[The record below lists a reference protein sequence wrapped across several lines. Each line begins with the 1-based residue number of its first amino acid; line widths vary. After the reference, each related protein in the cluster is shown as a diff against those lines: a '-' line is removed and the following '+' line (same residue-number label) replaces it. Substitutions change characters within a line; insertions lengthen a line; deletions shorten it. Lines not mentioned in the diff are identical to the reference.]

1 MGQVADLIAALG
13 KTIDTLTP
21 EERLAIDTLYWTAY
35 LAAHPVPAPVA
46 PPPPPPKLTPTELKR
61 LHTRQAVAQ
70 AKADRIFRATWGQPD
85 WRPTAA
91 ETSRDEQQQR
101 SRKPKG

>member
-21 EERLAIDTLYWTAY
+21 DERIAIDTVYWTAY
-35 LAAHPVPAPVA
+35 LAAHPAPAPT
-46 PPPPPPKLTPTELKR
+46 PPAPPPKLTPTELKR
-61 LHTRQAVAQ
+61 QNTRKAVAQ
-70 AKADRIFRATWGQPD
+70 AKADRIFRATWADPN

-91 ETSRDEQQQR
+91 ETLTDEQQQR
-101 SRKPKG
+101 SRKPK

>member
-21 EERLAIDTLYWTAY
+21 DERIAIDTIYWTAY
-35 LAAHPVPAPVA
+35 LAAHPAPAPA
-46 PPPPPPKLTPTELKR
+46 PPPPTLTPLELKR
-61 LHTRQAVAQ
+61 QNTRKAVAQ
-70 AKADRIFRATWGQPD
+70 AKADRIFRSTWADPN

-91 ETSRDEQQQR
+91 ETTEDEQHQR
-101 SRKPKG
+101 SRKKGK